1 MYAGRDALD
10 VKGAEGL
17 DAVESDKG
25 GVDGRVVRAGGGSSG
40 CGLLMGVECSR
51 LSRRCGWLCGLAL
64 SSCEAGPTHVIRVNR
79 PWLAS
84 QGAVSISKVVR
95 KLVVKILH
103 VCSTSLL
110 SDMKL

>member
-1 MYAGRDALD
+1 M
-10 VKGAEGL
+10 
-17 DAVESDKG
+17 DAVESDEG
-25 GVDGRVVRAGGGSSG
+25 GVHGRVVRAGCGASG
-40 CGLLMGVECSR
+40 CGLLVGVECPR

-64 SSCEAGPTHVIRVNR
+64 SSCEAGPIHVIRVNR

-84 QGAVSISKVVR
+84 QGAVSISQVVR

-103 VCSTSLL
+103 VCSASIL